1 MTRPVASFRDDA
13 RYRRFLAAH
22 AGLWGEVG
30 ALDDPLWLR
39 RLRRE
44 RRRLGLPEDRWA
56 QSPARPRAAERRST

>member
-39 RLRRE
+39 RLRRD
-44 RRRLGLPEDRWA
+44 RRQLGLPFDCWVPPTR
-56 QSPARPRAAERRST
+56 PAFRRQRNAR